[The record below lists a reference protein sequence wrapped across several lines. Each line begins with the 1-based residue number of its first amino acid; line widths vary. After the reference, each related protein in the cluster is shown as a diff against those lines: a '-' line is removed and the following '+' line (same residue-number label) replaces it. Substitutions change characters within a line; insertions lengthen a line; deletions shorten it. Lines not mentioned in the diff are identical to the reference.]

1 MINLFL
7 KELIVQKKENM
18 ETRISCIAVA
28 FMLGKLNIHV

>member
-18 ETRISCIAVA
+18 EKRSSCIAVA
-28 FMLGKLNIHV
+28 FILGKLNIQV